1 MLGSSSGKFS
11 LPPFTGEGARRAEG
25 GNKVAKQR
33 RCWVLPLPLLLLR
46 RCLQR
51 LYIFLSVIALPCYF
65 KSCQA
70 ASVLGSPSGNF
81 FLPPFTGEGARR
93 AEVGIKS
100 PNDVNAGFA
109 KRRKCWA
116 RQAAKTLPVKWDCVS
131 RAIHNFVHQIP
142 RKKSHKNFC
151 DPFVMHKD
159 SCLSFLAIFDAQL
172 PLQFGKRI
180 RYCVCRQLPGCDAV
194 SRGTQRG
201 SGRF

>member
-1 MLGSSSGKFS
+1 MLFQK
-11 LPPFTGEGARRAEG
+11 L
-25 GNKVAKQR
+25 
-33 RCWVLPLPLLLLR
+33 
-46 RCLQR
+46 
-51 LYIFLSVIALPCYF
+51 
-65 KSCQA
+65 
-70 ASVLGSPSGNF
+70 PSGVNAGLVKRDKYWARQAGTF
-81 FLPPFTGEGARR
+81 SFPRLRGKVPEGRKG
-93 AEVGIKS
+93 GIKS

>member
-1 MLGSSSGKFS
+1 MW
-11 LPPFTGEGARRAEG
+11 G
-25 GNKVAKQR
+25 GR
-33 RCWVLPLPLLLLR
+33 MP
-46 RCLQR
+46 
-51 LYIFLSVIALPCYF
+51 
-65 KSCQA
+65 
-70 ASVLGSPSGNF
+70 PSG
-81 FLPPFTGEGARR
+81 
-93 AEVGIKS
+93 V
-100 PNDVNAGFA
+100 VAGFRRDVAGNVSERKSRIAPRNVVLTLNAKSRLRPLGGLKPALRPPSGVDTGLAKRELFPSPVYGGRCPQGRRGDEVA

-180 RYCVCRQLPGCDAV
+180 RHCHVGHFFLFLR
-194 SRGTQRG
+194 
-201 SGRF
+201 